1 MREILKNSVI
11 YIILILVI
19 LFNQNILILLGN
31 INKMFL
37 KNNQTTNQEIK
48 VLKTENN
55 DLKNNINELNA
66 IVNLNKYDFD
76 YEVSS
81 IIVRNIYQIYET
93 ITVEK
98 GNNYGIKKGDPVLN
112 EFGLVGV
119 VKKVNKKTSEVLLIT
134 STKTDISIKVSNSF
148 GFLSGYEN
156 NYLIGS
162 QISNYDDI
170 NIGDLVYT
178 SGLGTLPKDLYVGKV
193 KEINLGDYNIEQEI
207 YIEMDNKIE
216 DLKYLIILK
225 NLKEV

>member
-1 MREILKNSVI
+1 MKEILKNSI
-11 YIILILVI
+11 IFIILIIVI
-19 LFNQNILILLGN
+19 LFNQNILIFLGN

-37 KNNQTTNQEIK
+37 KDNQTTNLEIEI
-48 VLKTENN
+48 LKTENN
-55 DLKNNINELNA
+55 ELKNNINELKNY
-66 IVNLNKYDFD
+66 VNLNNYDFE
-76 YEVSS
+76 YEVST

-93 ITVEK
+93 ITIEK
-98 GNNYGIKKGDPVLN
+98 GSNYGIKKGMPVLN
-112 EFGLVGV
+112 EHGLVGV
-119 VKKVNKKTSEVLLIT
+119 VEKVNKKTSEVLLIT
-134 STKTDISIKVSNSF
+134 SNKTDISIKVSNSF
-148 GFLSGYEN
+148 GILSGYEK

-225 NLKEV
+225 NIKEV

>member
-1 MREILKNSVI
+1 
-11 YIILILVI
+11 
-19 LFNQNILILLGN
+19 
-31 INKMFL
+31 MFL
-37 KNNQTTNQEIK
+37 KDNQTTNLEIEI
-48 VLKTENN
+48 LKTENTE
-55 DLKNNINELNA
+55 LKNNINELKNY
-66 IVNLNKYDFD
+66 VNLNNYDFD
-76 YEVSS
+76 YEVST

-93 ITVEK
+93 ITIEK
-98 GNNYGIKKGDPVLN
+98 GSNYGIKKGAPVLN
-112 EFGLVGV
+112 EHGLVGV
-119 VKKVNKKTSEVLLIT
+119 VSKVNKKTSEVLLIT
-134 STKTDISIKVSNSF
+134 SNKTDISIKVSNSF
-148 GFLSGYEN
+148 GILSGYEK

-225 NLKEV
+225 NIKEV

>member
-1 MREILKNSVI
+1 MKEILKNSI
-11 YIILILVI
+11 IFIILIIVI
-19 LFNQNILILLGN
+19 LFNQNILIFLGN

-37 KNNQTTNQEIK
+37 KDNQTTNLEIEI
-48 VLKTENN
+48 LKTENN
-55 DLKNNINELNA
+55 ELKNNINELKNY
-66 IVNLNKYDFD
+66 VNLNNYDFD
-76 YEVSS
+76 YEVST

-93 ITVEK
+93 ITIEK
-98 GNNYGIKKGDPVLN
+98 GSNYGIKKGAPVLS
-112 EFGLVGV
+112 EHGLVGV
-119 VKKVNKKTSEVLLIT
+119 VSKVNKKTSEVLLIT
-134 STKTDISIKVSNSF
+134 SNKTDISIKVSNSF
-148 GFLSGYEN
+148 GILSGYEK

-225 NLKEV
+225 NIKEV